1 MLGLKLNHVSKRSPR
16 YDGRYDQLTV
26 TTRMLQA
33 YRDIGDTRFHARYM
47 SINTIITN
55 NVGLK
60 CQLKHEYVLL

>member
-1 MLGLKLNHVSKRSPR
+1 M